1 MLSECPWRCFHE
13 RASLKALVSLSI
25 RRNRQSYIL
34 AFLALTA
41 VFSAVIIALG
51 FFSVEWTF
59 FMTIMWWF
67 VVPYLICG
75 GLLTSQR
82 LRDFGLPGWLALL
95 WVPIA
100 FSGGNIG
107 AAAALIFFL
116 VLCAVPGTAG
126 DNRYGADPL
135 GEVEV

>member
-1 MLSECPWRCFHE
+1 MSVPVSKHWC
-13 RASLKALVSLSI
+13 SLSI
-25 RRNRQSYIL
+25 WRNRQSYIL

-51 FFSVEWTF
+51 FFGVGWTR

-67 VVPYLICG
+67 AVPYLICG
-75 GLLTSQR
+75 CLLTSQR
-82 LRDFGLPGWLALL
+82 LRDFGLPGGLALL
-95 WVPIA
+95 WVPLA
-100 FSGGNIG
+100 FAGGDIG

-135 GEVEV
+135 AEGEV